1 MNLLNEILKDKELKK
16 IVDTL
21 SEEELEDNLLTLF
34 QQKKENE
41 ICANCQGKSVCQM
54 DPEYMQT
61 YLVKNGPILSRN
73 NKDCKYKPQ
82 NIHYL
87 YMPSYT
93 KEGELF
99 TNEKRTDIL
108 KKMTEAMK
116 GGKGIYL
123 HGSFGCGKTFLM
135 MRLAE
140 KIKQDREVYFVYYPE
155 LVNKVKA
162 CIARGDNSLDVTL
175 DVIKNAEVLFLDD
188 IGREQN
194 TVYNRDQILGVIL
207 QYRCMNNLQTF
218 MTSNYNIKMLDNHLA
233 NTKENIDSLNS
244 KGIIERIISL
254 MNVVELNDKSYR

>member
-21 SEEELEDNLLTLF
+21 TEEELEDNLLTLF
-34 QQKKENE
+34 QQKKEND
-41 ICANCQGKSVCQM
+41 ICASCKGKDVCKM

-61 YLVKNGPILSRN
+61 YLVKNGPILSKH
-73 NKDCKYKPQ
+73 NKECEFKAKD
-82 NIHYL
+82 IHYL
-87 YMPSYT
+87 YMPSYD
-93 KEGELF
+93 KSGQVDI
-99 TNEKRTDIL
+99 NEKRKEVL
-108 KKMTEAMK
+108 KYMTEAVN

-135 MRLAE
+135 MKLAE
-140 KIKQDREVYFVYYPE
+140 KIKQEKEVYFVYYPE
-155 LVNKVKA
+155 LINKIKVG
-162 CIARGDNSLDVTL
+162 IARGDNTFDTTIEVL
-175 DVIKNAEVLFLDD
+175 KNAEVLFLDD
-188 IGREQN
+188 VGREQN

-218 MTSNYNIKMLDNHLA
+218 MTSNYSIKMLDQHLS
-233 NTKENIDSLNS
+233 NTKESIDNLNS